1 MDLQINTSL
10 SASISLEQASG
21 RKGEG
26 SSVRPRPNDA
36 ADNKHGQSGQSR
48 QINHAPQTNQVSS
61 VSSLTS
67 ASNTIIDVQKS
78 GQKSGQNDARH
89 ATNAYQAAGAVSG
102 IGLSE
107 NTDSNEAE
115 VFSPERA
122 SPIDI
127 QA

>member
-67 ASNTIIDVQKS
+67 ASNTIIDVQN
-78 GQKSGQNDARH
+78 SGQNNARY
-89 ATNAYQAAGAVSG
+89 ATDAYQAAGAVSG